1 VIPGVII
8 VLGSPNDSQGNLYSV
23 GLERCEGAWQFYC
36 THPHWKLLLTG
47 GFGAHFNTTDR
58 PHAVYLQRRLRELGV
73 PEEAFLPW
81 AESRN
86 TLEDASLSKPI
97 VQATGARRAAV
108 VTSDYH
114 LERARLVFQR
124 EFAGA
129 GVALEFIAAET
140 NERHCQFDLAAL
152 QQHEREALARLKAG
166 ATPLKKDWRRGRRG
180 ERV

>member
-58 PHAVYLQRRLRELGV
+58 PHAVYLQRRLQELGV

-86 TLEDASLSKPI
+86 TLEDASLAKPI
-97 VQATGARRAAV
+97 VLATGAHRAAV

-114 LERARLVFQR
+114 LDRARFVFER
-124 EFAGA
+124 EFAGT
-129 GVALEFIAAET
+129 GVALEFIGTET
-140 NERHCQFDLAAL
+140 DESRCRLDLAAL
-152 QQHEREALARLKAG
+152 KQHEREALARLKASS
-166 ATPLKKDWRRGRRG
+166 TSH
-180 ERV
+180 